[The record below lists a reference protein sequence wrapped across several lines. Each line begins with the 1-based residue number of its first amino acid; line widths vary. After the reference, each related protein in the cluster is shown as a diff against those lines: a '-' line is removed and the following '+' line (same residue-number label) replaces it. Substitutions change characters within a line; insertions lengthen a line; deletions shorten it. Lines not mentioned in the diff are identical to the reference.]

1 MEKKNPVKQGRLDYI
16 LTSEKFSNII
26 ENFDIKHVYRSDHSL
41 VVVELKFN
49 TFERG
54 RGLWKFNNN
63 LLHDREY
70 VEKVKQKIHQIKVQ
84 YFQSLNGAE
93 FAQVDDAVFFDVLL
107 MEIRGMTISY
117 SSFKKREKDQLEK
130 SLIKEIESLEENS
143 TGFDPSILEEKQN
156 MLENLRKEKLKG
168 NMIRSKARWV
178 EEGEKP
184 TKYFCHLESRNY
196 LNKTIKKSK
205 FQKKV

>member
-1 MEKKNPVKQGRLDYI
+1 M
-16 LTSEKFSNII
+16 
-26 ENFDIKHVYRSDHSL
+26 
-41 VVVELKFN
+41 
-49 TFERG
+49 
-54 RGLWKFNNN
+54 
-63 LLHDREY
+63 
-70 VEKVKQKIHQIKVQ
+70 
-84 YFQSLNGAE
+84 NGAE
-93 FAQVDDAVFFDVLL
+93 FAQVDDAVFFNVLL

-168 NMIRSKARWV
+168 NMIKSKARWV

-196 LNKTIKKSK
+196 LNKTIKKKKSK

>member
-1 MEKKNPVKQGRLDYI
+1 
-16 LTSEKFSNII
+16 
-26 ENFDIKHVYRSDHSL
+26 
-41 VVVELKFN
+41 
-49 TFERG
+49 
-54 RGLWKFNNN
+54 
-63 LLHDREY
+63 
-70 VEKVKQKIHQIKVQ
+70 
-84 YFQSLNGAE
+84 
-93 FAQVDDAVFFDVLL
+93 
-107 MEIRGMTISY
+107 MTISY

-143 TGFDPSILEEKQN
+143 TGSDPSVLEEKQN

-196 LNKTIKKSK
+196 LNKTIKKS
-205 FQKKV
+205 